1 MGRPRSSDDA
11 KVFAKEMRNDMPMSE
26 RAAWSEL
33 KGEQLGVRFRRQGPI
48 GPYVVDF
55 CCLSKRLVIEIDGPS
70 HDWTDETERTRYIE
84 AAGFEI
90 LRIDNEDVAR
100 YGVTN
105 TVQAWLETH

>member
-11 KVFAKEMRNDMPMSE
+11 NVFAREMRNDMPVSE
-26 RAAWSEL
+26 RAAWNEL
-33 KGEQLGVRFRRQGPI
+33 KGRRLGVRFRRQVPI

-55 CCLSKRLVIEIDGPS
+55 ACLSEWLVIEIDGPS
-70 HDWTDETERTRYIE
+70 HDWTDETERTGYIE

-90 LRIDNEDVAR
+90 LRIDNVEVAR